1 MFHRVF
7 AISLY
12 SGRSCGSGLLYVGEF
27 RSRSLCLVRWG
38 YVGSSERVGVA
49 GERSVGRRII
59 AIITASPIP
68 SLVSF

>member
-1 MFHRVF
+1 MSKRYAVGRVVRPVLF
-7 AISLY
+7 FVFGQRVAL
-12 SGRSCGSGLLYVGEF
+12 SG
-27 RSRSLCLVRWG
+27 
-38 YVGSSERVGVA
+38 SERVGVV